1 MAKESGSIK
10 AVWYAFGANFS
21 IFIAKGFAAFI
32 TGSGAMLAECV
43 HSLADCGNQ
52 LLLVYGMRRSKDP
65 PSPDAPL
72 GYGKAI
78 YFWSFLVALLLFS
91 VGGLFSLYGG
101 WQKLEHPVEIERPWV
116 AISVLVY
123 SALAEGTAL
132 RKCIELINRTRGER
146 SLWQWFKTTRQADL
160 VVTFGEDAAALVG
173 LSLALVAVV
182 LTLVTGNPLFDAL
195 GTMAIGALLVVVAF
209 FLGIEIK
216 AMLIGQSM
224 APATEVQIRAFLLA
238 REEVDHLYSL
248 ITLQLGLDA
257 MVAVKARMRA
267 VATPDALIEDINRV
281 EAALKERFPQIRW
294 SFFEPDNAD

>member
-1 MAKESGSIK
+1 MANSGSIK

-21 IFIAKGFAAFI
+21 IFIAKGVAAWI

-52 LLLVYGMRRSKDP
+52 LLLVYGMRRSKDA

-91 VGGLFSLYGG
+91 MGGMFSLYEG
-101 WQKLEHPVEIERPWV
+101 WHKLLAPEPVARPWI
-116 AISVLVY
+116 AIGVLIF
-123 SALAEGTAL
+123 SMLAEGTAL
-132 RKCIELINRTRGER
+132 RTCIQMINRTRGER

-160 VVTFGEDAAALVG
+160 VVVFGEDTAALVG
-173 LSLALVAVV
+173 LSLALLAVV
-182 LTLVTGNPLFDAL
+182 LTFVTGNPVYDAL
-195 GTMAIGALLVVVAF
+195 GTIAIGVLLVVVAF
-209 FLGIEIK
+209 FLGTEIK

-224 APATEVQIRAFLLA
+224 SQANEAQIRDFLLA

-248 ITLQLGLDA
+248 ITIQLGLDA
-257 MVAVKARMRA
+257 MVAVKARMRR
-267 VATPDALIEDINRV
+267 VATPDELIADINRV
-281 EAALKERFPQIRW
+281 EAALKAAFPQVRW

>member
-1 MAKESGSIK
+1 
-10 AVWYAFGANFS
+10 
-21 IFIAKGFAAFI
+21 
-32 TGSGAMLAECV
+32 
-43 HSLADCGNQ
+43 
-52 LLLVYGMRRSKDP
+52 
-65 PSPDAPL
+65 
-72 GYGKAI
+72 
-78 YFWSFLVALLLFS
+78 
-91 VGGLFSLYGG
+91 
-101 WQKLEHPVEIERPWV
+101 
-116 AISVLVY
+116 
-123 SALAEGTAL
+123 
-132 RKCIELINRTRGER
+132 
-146 SLWQWFKTTRQADL
+146 
-160 VVTFGEDAAALVG
+160 
-173 LSLALVAVV
+173 V

>member
-1 MAKESGSIK
+1 MARDSGSIK

-21 IFIAKGFAAFI
+21 IFIAKGLAAFI

-52 LLLVYGMRRSKDP
+52 LLLIYGMRRSKDAP
-65 PSPDAPL
+65 TSDAPL

-91 VGGLFSLYGG
+91 MGGLFSLYEG
-101 WQKLEHPVEIERPWV
+101 WIKLAHPVAVERPWI
-116 AISVLVY
+116 AIAVLVF
-123 SALAEGTAL
+123 SAFAEGTAL
-132 RKCIELINRTRGER
+132 RKCIQLINRTRGER

-160 VVTFGEDAAALVG
+160 VVVFGEDAAALVG
-173 LSLALVAVV
+173 LTLALIAVV
-182 LTLVTGNPLFDAL
+182 LTLVTGNPVFDAL

-209 FLGIEIK
+209 FLGVEIK

-224 APATEVQIRAFLLA
+224 APAMEAQIRACLLA

-257 MVAVKARMRA
+257 MVAVKARMRR
-267 VATPDALIEDINRV
+267 VATPDELIADINRV
-281 EAALKERFPQIRW
+281 EAALKAQFPQIRW

>member
-1 MAKESGSIK
+1 MGNETGSIK

-21 IFIAKGFAAFI
+21 IFIAKGLAAFI

-52 LLLVYGMRRSKDP
+52 LLLVYGMRRSKDA

-78 YFWSFLVALLLFS
+78 YFWSFLVALMLFS
-91 VGGLFSLYGG
+91 MGGLFSLYEG
-101 WQKLEHPVEIERPWV
+101 WHKLHAPEPIQMPWV
-116 AISVLVY
+116 AIGVLVF
-123 SALAEGTAL
+123 SAVAEGTAL

-160 VVTFGEDAAALVG
+160 VVVFGEDTAALVG
-173 LSLALVAVV
+173 LTLALLAVV
-182 LTLVTGNPLFDAL
+182 LTLVTGNPIFDAI
-195 GTMAIGALLVVVAF
+195 GTMAIGVLLVVVAF
-209 FLGIEIK
+209 FLGVEIK

-224 APATEVQIRAFLLA
+224 SPATEAQMRSFLLA
-238 REEVDHLYSL
+238 REEVSQLYSL

-257 MVAVKARMRA
+257 MVAVKARMRP
-267 VATPDALIEDINRV
+267 VATPDELIADINRV
-281 EAALKERFPQIRW
+281 EVALRDAFPQVRW